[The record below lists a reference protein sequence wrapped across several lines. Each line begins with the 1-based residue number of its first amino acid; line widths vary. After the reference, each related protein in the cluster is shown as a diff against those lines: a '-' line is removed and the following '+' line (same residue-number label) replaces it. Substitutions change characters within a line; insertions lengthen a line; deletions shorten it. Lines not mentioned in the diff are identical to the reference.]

1 MCEVCDQRMFGRR
14 DVLGLA
20 GMGLAAAATGLFSQE
35 AMASGNTTTLTADQ
49 ALEKLK
55 AGNARYVANPQLC
68 VADLTNN
75 RSTVAK
81 GQAPWASFVSC
92 ADSRVPPELLF
103 GGVGLGELFV
113 SRNAGNMVDTATM
126 GTLEYGAE
134 HLGVPLIVVLGHEA
148 CGAVAAAFQRRLVRT
163 PSLAQLV
170 GQLRMELVDL
180 GADDDLELACR
191 RHTLNSAHN
200 LVDSSVLLTDRLRQ
214 GTLKVE
220 AAYYN
225 LHTTSIDWM
234 GSVTAQPIQGNP
246 IRSPMPVMQYPAST

>member
-20 GMGLAAAATGLFSQE
+20 GVGLAAAATGLFSQE

-55 AGNARYVANPQLC
+55 AGNARYVASPQLC

-134 HLGVPLIVVLGHEA
+134 HLGVPLIVVLGHER
-148 CGAVAAAFQRRLVRT
+148 CGAVAAAVEVFKTGAKLPGSIGPMVKPIVPAVKAISKKEGDMVDNAVREN
-163 PSLAQLV
+163 A
-170 GQLRMELVDL
+170 RMTAEKIKTQSPIIAHLIKAGKVKVVAARYDL
-180 GADDDLELACR
+180 DD
-191 RHTLNSAHN
+191 
-200 LVDSSVLLTDRLRQ
+200 
-214 GTLKVE
+214 GKVE
-220 AAYYN
+220 FFA
-225 LHTTSIDWM
+225 
-234 GSVTAQPIQGNP
+234 
-246 IRSPMPVMQYPAST
+246 

>member
-1 MCEVCDQRMFGRR
+1 MCEVCHQRMLGRR

-20 GMGLAAAATGLFSQE
+20 GMGLAAAATGLFSEE

-55 AGNARYVANPQLC
+55 AGNARYLANPQLC

-134 HLGVPLIVVLGHEA
+134 HLGVPLIVVLGHER
-148 CGAVAAAFQRRLVRT
+148 CGAVAAAVEVFKTGAKLPGSIGPMVKPIVPAVKAISKKEGDMVDNAVREN
-163 PSLAQLV
+163 A
-170 GQLRMELVDL
+170 RMTAEKIKTQSPIIAHLIKAGKVKVVAARYDL
-180 GADDDLELACR
+180 DD
-191 RHTLNSAHN
+191 
-200 LVDSSVLLTDRLRQ
+200 
-214 GTLKVE
+214 GKVE
-220 AAYYN
+220 FFA
-225 LHTTSIDWM
+225 
-234 GSVTAQPIQGNP
+234 
-246 IRSPMPVMQYPAST
+246 

>member
-1 MCEVCDQRMFGRR
+1 MLGRR

-20 GMGLAAAATGLFSQE
+20 GMGLAAAATGLFSEE

-134 HLGVPLIVVLGHEA
+134 HLGVPLIVVLGHER
-148 CGAVAAAFQRRLVRT
+148 CGAVAAAVEVFKTGAKLPGSIGPMVKPIVPAVKAISKKEGDMVDNAVREN
-163 PSLAQLV
+163 A
-170 GQLRMELVDL
+170 RMTAEKIKTQSPIIAHLIKAGKVKVVAARYDL
-180 GADDDLELACR
+180 DD
-191 RHTLNSAHN
+191 
-200 LVDSSVLLTDRLRQ
+200 
-214 GTLKVE
+214 GKVE
-220 AAYYN
+220 FFA
-225 LHTTSIDWM
+225 
-234 GSVTAQPIQGNP
+234 
-246 IRSPMPVMQYPAST
+246 

>member
-1 MCEVCDQRMFGRR
+1 MCEVCHQRMLGRR

-35 AMASGNTTTLTADQ
+35 AMASGSRTTLTADQ

-134 HLGVPLIVVLGHEA
+134 HLGVPLIVVLGHER
-148 CGAVAAAFQRRLVRT
+148 CGAVAAAGEVFKTGAKLPGSIGPMVKPIVPAVKAISQKEGDMGDNAVREN
-163 PSLAQLV
+163 A
-170 GQLRMELVDL
+170 RMTAEKIKTQSPIIAHLIKAGKVKVVAARYDLDDGEVDFF
-180 GADDDLELACR
+180 A
-191 RHTLNSAHN
+191 
-200 LVDSSVLLTDRLRQ
+200 
-214 GTLKVE
+214 
-220 AAYYN
+220 
-225 LHTTSIDWM
+225 
-234 GSVTAQPIQGNP
+234 
-246 IRSPMPVMQYPAST
+246 

>member
-20 GMGLAAAATGLFSQE
+20 GMGLVAAATGLFSQE

-134 HLGVPLIVVLGHEA
+134 HLGVPLIVVLGHER
-148 CGAVAAAFQRRLVRT
+148 CGAVAAAVEVFKTGAKLPGSIGPMVKPIVPAVKAISKKEGDMVDNAVRENARLTAEKIKTQSPIIAHLIKAGKVKVVAARY
-163 PSLAQLV
+163 
-170 GQLRMELVDL
+170 DL
-180 GADDDLELACR
+180 DD
-191 RHTLNSAHN
+191 
-200 LVDSSVLLTDRLRQ
+200 
-214 GTLKVE
+214 GKVE
-220 AAYYN
+220 FFA
-225 LHTTSIDWM
+225 
-234 GSVTAQPIQGNP
+234 
-246 IRSPMPVMQYPAST
+246 

>member
-20 GMGLAAAATGLFSQE
+20 GMGLVAAATGLFSQE
-35 AMASGNTTTLTADQ
+35 AMASGTTTTLTADQ

-134 HLGVPLIVVLGHEA
+134 HLGVPLIVVLGHER
-148 CGAVAAAFQRRLVRT
+148 CGAVAAAVEVFKTGAKLPGSIGPMVKPIVPAVKAISKKEGDMVDNAVREN
-163 PSLAQLV
+163 A
-170 GQLRMELVDL
+170 RMTAEKIKTQSPIIAHLIKAGKVKVVAARYDL
-180 GADDDLELACR
+180 DD
-191 RHTLNSAHN
+191 
-200 LVDSSVLLTDRLRQ
+200 
-214 GTLKVE
+214 GKVE
-220 AAYYN
+220 FFA
-225 LHTTSIDWM
+225 
-234 GSVTAQPIQGNP
+234 
-246 IRSPMPVMQYPAST
+246 

>member
-1 MCEVCDQRMFGRR
+1 MCEVCHQRMLGRR

-35 AMASGNTTTLTADQ
+35 AMAYGNTTTLTADQ

-134 HLGVPLIVVLGHEA
+134 HLGVPLIVVLGHER
-148 CGAVAAAFQRRLVRT
+148 CGAVAAAVEVFKTGAKLPGSIGPMVKPIVPAVKAISKKEGDMVDNAVREN
-163 PSLAQLV
+163 A
-170 GQLRMELVDL
+170 RMTAEKIKTQSPIIAHLIKAGKVKVVAARYDL
-180 GADDDLELACR
+180 DD
-191 RHTLNSAHN
+191 
-200 LVDSSVLLTDRLRQ
+200 
-214 GTLKVE
+214 GKVE
-220 AAYYN
+220 FFA
-225 LHTTSIDWM
+225 
-234 GSVTAQPIQGNP
+234 
-246 IRSPMPVMQYPAST
+246 